1 MHRRMAGY
9 ERPGERPNG
18 GLWPWRFRL
27 DWRKQSAF
35 VPAVSRRWLAGG
47 GIGGRQRQRPPRS
60 PSQLIPQTYL
70 LSPPASPSLSVSAAR
85 LHGWLNDWAF
95 RTRNTSALFTQQ
107 TSIQSVGEG
116 ERDRPRSHGGGVGG
130 GAAGL
135 AAVLVGVG
143 SDAGAVRHDV
153 RDVGLLVRRV
163 EEVRHGPG
171 GEDAH
176 VRSAVRLG
184 APWGRCAL
192 DRLHVEQFISYG
204 GNTSNPCSKCSCY
217 VFQ

>member
-1 MHRRMAGY
+1 MDASSYGRNRAR
-9 ERPGERPNG
+9 EIPNG

-47 GIGGRQRQRPPRS
+47 GIGSGRQRQRPPRS
-60 PSQLIPQTYL
+60 PYQLIPQTYL
-70 LSPPASPSLSVSAAR
+70 LSPPASLSLSVSAAR
-85 LHGWLNDWAF
+85 LHGWLSDWAF

-107 TSIQSVGEG
+107 TSIQCVGEG
-116 ERDRPRSHGGGVGG
+116 ERDHPRSHSGGGVGG

-176 VRSAVRLG
+176 VRTAVRLG
-184 APWGRCAL
+184 ASRGRCAL
-192 DRLHVEQFISYG
+192 DRLHVVQLI
-204 GNTSNPCSKCSCY
+204 PCKS
-217 VFQ
+217 